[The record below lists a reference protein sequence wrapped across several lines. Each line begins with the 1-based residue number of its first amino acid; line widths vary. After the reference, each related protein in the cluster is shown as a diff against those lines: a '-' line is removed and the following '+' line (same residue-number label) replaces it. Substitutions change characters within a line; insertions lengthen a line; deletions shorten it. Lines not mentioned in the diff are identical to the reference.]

1 MKNSMTTMAAC
12 GALAALTAGCGSTQ
26 AMREAVYGPKL
37 SPVTDPTPIAAPSA
51 VAMPISLPESE
62 SAGANSLWRNGSR
75 QFFKDQRASR
85 VGDILTV
92 EISIKDSAQLQ
103 NDTARSRTGKSAGGI
118 TNLFGLEGKIASAL
132 PGDVDPSKLI
142 DASGS
147 SSASGTGSV
156 KRAET
161 VELTVAAVVVQILP
175 NGNLVI
181 AGRQQVKINSE
192 MRELT
197 VSGVIRPQDISADNT
212 IMHTQ
217 IAEAR
222 IDYGG
227 RGDISA
233 MQRPRW
239 GQRVLDAAAPY

>member
-1 MKNSMTTMAAC
+1 MKNPMTLAAC
-12 GALAALTAGCGSTQ
+12 SALAALSAGCGSTQ
-26 AMREAVYGPKL
+26 GMRDAIYGPKL
-37 SPVTDPTPIAAPSA
+37 SPVTDPSAIAAPSA
-51 VAMPISLPESE
+51 VAMPISISEPE

-75 QFFKDQRASR
+75 AFFKDQRAAK

-92 EISIKDSAQLQ
+92 DISIKDSAQLQ
-103 NDTARSRTGKSAGGI
+103 NDTSRSRTGETAGGI
-118 TNLFGLEGKIASAL
+118 TNLFGFETNIARAL
-132 PGDVDPSKLI
+132 PGAPDMSSLI
-142 DASGS
+142 DADGS
-147 SSASGTGSV
+147 SSAKGTGSV

-161 VELTVAAVVVQILP
+161 VDLVVAAVVVQTLP

-181 AGRQQVKINSE
+181 AGRQQVKINAE

-212 IMHTQ
+212 IKHTQ

-239 GQRVLDAAAPY
+239 GQRILDAAAPY

>member
-1 MKNSMTTMAAC
+1 MKNSMTTLAAC

-26 AMREAVYGPKL
+26 AMREAVYGPQL
-37 SPVTDPTPIAAPSA
+37 SPVTDPSAIAAPSA
-51 VAMPISLPESE
+51 VAMPISLPEAE

-75 QFFKDQRASR
+75 AFFKDQRAAK

-92 EISIKDSAQLQ
+92 DISIKDSAQLQ
-103 NDTARSRTGKSAGGI
+103 NDTSRSRSGETAGGV
-118 TNLFGLEGKIASAL
+118 TNLFGLEANIAKVL
-132 PGDVDPSKLI
+132 PGDVDTSSLI
-142 DASGS
+142 AADGS
-147 SSASGTGSV
+147 SSARGTGSV

-161 VELTVAAVVVQILP
+161 VALVVAAVVVQTLP

-181 AGRQQVKINSE
+181 AGRQQVKINAE

-197 VSGVIRPQDISADNT
+197 VTGVIRPQDISADNT
-212 IMHTQ
+212 IKHTQ

-222 IDYGG
+222 IEYGG

-239 GQRVLDAAAPY
+239 GQRILDAAAPY

>member
-1 MKNSMTTMAAC
+1 MKNPITLAAC
-12 GALAALTAGCGSTQ
+12 GALAALSAGCGSTQ
-26 AMREAVYGPKL
+26 GMRDALYGPKL
-37 SPVTDPTPIAAPSA
+37 SPVTDPSAIAAPSA
-51 VAMPISLPESE
+51 VAMPVSLSEPE

-75 QFFKDQRASR
+75 AFFKDQRAAK

-92 EISIKDSAQLQ
+92 DISIKDSAQLQ
-103 NDTARSRTGKSAGGI
+103 NDTSRSRSGETAGGI
-118 TNLFGLEGKIASAL
+118 TNLFGLENGIARAL
-132 PGDVDPSKLI
+132 PGDFDTSSLI
-142 DASGS
+142 AADGS
-147 SSASGTGSV
+147 SSAKGTGSV

-161 VELTVAAVVVQILP
+161 VDLVVAAVVVQTLP

-181 AGRQQVKINSE
+181 AGRQQVKINAE

-212 IMHTQ
+212 IKHTQ

-233 MQRPRW
+233 VQRPRW
-239 GQRVLDAAAPY
+239 GQRIIDVAAPY

>member
-1 MKNSMTTMAAC
+1 MKNPMTLAAC
-12 GALAALTAGCGSTQ
+12 GALAAMSAGCGSTQ
-26 AMREAVYGPKL
+26 GMRDALYGPKL
-37 SPVTDPTPIAAPSA
+37 SPVTDPSAIAAPSA
-51 VAMPISLPESE
+51 VAMPVSLSEPE

-75 QFFKDQRASR
+75 AFFKDQRAAK

-92 EISIKDSAQLQ
+92 DISIKDSAQLQ
-103 NDTARSRTGKSAGGI
+103 NDTSRSRNGTTTGGI
-118 TNLFGLEGKIASAL
+118 TSAFGLQQKLADVF
-132 PGDVDPSKLI
+132 PGAVDPTSLI
-142 DASGS
+142 DAEGA
-147 SSASGTGSV
+147 SSAKGTGSV

-161 VELTVAAVVVQILP
+161 VDLVVAAVVVQTLP

-181 AGRQQVKINSE
+181 AGRQQVKINAE

-212 IMHTQ
+212 IKHTQ

-239 GQRVLDAAAPY
+239 GQRILDVAAPY